1 MIRKCLFPAAGY
13 GTRFLPATKAMPK
26 EMLPIVDKPLIQYGV
41 EEAIEAGLKNIG
53 FVSGRGKRAIEDHFD
68 ISYELEH
75 QIMGTSKEKLLYEIR
90 DVINQCSFSYTRQT
104 EMKGLGHAILTG
116 ENLIGREPF
125 AVLLADDFC
134 INGGE
139 GVLAQM
145 VRLYNQHHCSII
157 AIEEIPRDETH
168 KYGIISGDE
177 IEPGLIRVHEMVEKP
192 DPQDAPSNLA
202 IIGRYILT
210 PDIFDILRATKAGKG
225 GEIQITDAIAEQ
237 ARQGRVLGY
246 KFKGRR
252 FDCGSI
258 EGFVEATNYVY
269 ENRFLAIGNTN

>member
-41 EEAIEAGLKNIG
+41 EEAIEAGLKHIG

-125 AVLLADDFC
+125 AVLLADDLC
-134 INGGE
+134 INGDE

-168 KYGIISGDE
+168 KYGIISGEE